1 MNISK
6 IKYDEIEE
14 LKSKNEVLTNL
25 LNKLIAFDKKR
36 IFLYPVNVQ
45 LVPDYLNVIK
55 EPMDFTT
62 MKQKLQN
69 FKYKSF
75 QEFEKDVLLI
85 INNCYTYNDPST
97 IYYKFAEDI
106 ETYYKKLNIKIQT
119 KYMNIHLFYH
129 KDDKEALNIIQQNAT
144 LVNATKRNSLKE
156 NKKIEK
162 QKKGGRVGRP
172 SKIDK
177 NIHKIK
183 LDNNQKEYNKK
194 GALKKSHSVNKSK
207 QASNQKNNK
216 NVMNDQGFNN
226 NNNNNMNNSN
236 FMFPHEYIGTLE
248 HILDEE
254 HFPSFVKKIIN
265 CNEKSEDV
273 FQLLL
278 NALLDEKSK
287 MPLLCN
293 YTNVSKSLYH
303 IFFEDSIFYDYNL
316 KNYSL
321 LNNNAEKYNDAI
333 SLYTGKREYSYDILK
348 NNTTHNKRSK
358 VMGEYQQNDDQNRG
372 SHNKNTVQN
381 FHINNNN
388 DNNNDNNNTQQ
399 LQHNNNSD
407 HVEDGL
413 DTKEKREDPHDE
425 HTHNHLIENGI
436 VDKYKN
442 ITDKKNKESKEIITC
457 NIDNDEMT
465 MNLLNYKKSVEN
477 FIGENNLDT
486 FINIFPNIYN
496 ILNNTES
503 KILHY
508 SPFNDL
514 RIFGFDIE
522 DFDDF
527 NNNIVYN
534 HDFLLGIGRYHIK
547 NILSLDAKLSKILFN
562 EQQSDSQ
569 FCNKLKTYL
578 LHNKHKKKQK
588 KLINKIDAHMM
599 IEGNIQ
605 TNHIDKDGKING
617 MLNIYDSLDI
627 NQQHTYND
635 NNNYNY
641 NNIQV
646 NGDSIDNSIS
656 NSKGNINNNISNIE
670 QFSACLSDSTF
681 NDSSSDEENLNMQN
695 FLNTYNS
702 FDKEFLFNNKINVL
716 SNYINNDD
724 FKFIK

>member
-14 LKSKNEVLTNL
+14 VKSKNEVLTNL

-75 QEFEKDVLLI
+75 QEFENDILLI

-97 IYYKFAEDI
+97 IYYKFAEDM
-106 ETYYKKLNIKIQT
+106 ETYYKKLNIKMLT

-129 KDDKEALNIIQQNAT
+129 KDDKEALNIIQHNAT
-144 LVNATKRNSLKE
+144 LSNTIKRSSLKE

-162 QKKGGRVGRP
+162 PKKGGRVGRP

-177 NIHKIK
+177 SIHKHK
-183 LDNNQKEYNKK
+183 LDNNQKEYIKK
-194 GALKKSHSVNKSK
+194 GAFKKNHNDNKTK
-207 QASNQKNNK
+207 QASNQKYNK
-216 NVMNDQGFNN
+216 NFMKDQGF
-226 NNNNNMNNSN
+226 NNNNMNNSN
-236 FMFPHEYIGTLE
+236 FMFPHQYIGTLE

-254 HFPSFVKKIIN
+254 HLPSFIKKLIN
-265 CNEKSEDV
+265 CNEKSEEV
-273 FQLLL
+273 FHLLI
-278 NALLDEKSK
+278 NALLDEKSR

-293 YTNVSKSLYH
+293 YTNISKSLYH
-303 IFFEDSIFYDYNL
+303 IFFEDSIFYDNNL
-316 KNYSL
+316 KKYSL
-321 LNNNAEKYNDAI
+321 LNKNHEKYNDAI
-333 SLYTGKREYSYDILK
+333 YLYSRKREYSYDTL
-348 NNTTHNKRSK
+348 NNNITHNKRSK
-358 VMGEYQQNDDQNRG
+358 FMFEYQQNDDLNKD
-372 SHNKNTVQN
+372 SHNKNAIQN
-381 FHINNNN
+381 FHIYNNNN
-388 DNNNDNNNTQQ
+388 NNNNNNIQQ
-399 LQHNNNSD
+399 LQHNNNS
-407 HVEDGL
+407 HHTKEGM
-413 DTKEKREDPHDE
+413 DTKEKREDPNNE
-425 HTHNHLIENGI
+425 HTQNHLIENGI

-442 ITDKKNKESKEIITC
+442 IIDKKNKESKEIITC
-457 NIDNDEMT
+457 NIDDDEMT

-514 RIFGFDIE
+514 RMFGLDIE

-547 NILSLDAKLSKILFN
+547 NILSLDKNLSKILFN
-562 EQQSDSQ
+562 EQSDSQ
-569 FCNKLKTYL
+569 FCKKLKTYL
-578 LHNKHKKKQK
+578 LHNKHKKEQK
-588 KLINKIDAHMM
+588 KLINKNDTHMM
-599 IEGNIQ
+599 MEGNIQ
-605 TNHIDKDGKING
+605 TNHINSDGQINDTLNLYNS
-617 MLNIYDSLDI
+617 LNINHEPI
-627 NQQHTYND
+627 YNN
-635 NNNYNY
+635 NNNYN
-641 NNIQV
+641 NNQV
-646 NGDSIDNSIS
+646 NGDSTDNIIS
-656 NSKGNINNNISNIE
+656 NSKGITNNNISNME

-681 NDSSSDEENLNMQN
+681 SDSSSDEENLNMLN

-702 FDKEFLFNNKINVL
+702 FDKEFIFNNKINVL

>member
-14 LKSKNEVLTNL
+14 VKSKNEVLTNL

-62 MKQKLQN
+62 MKHKLQN

-75 QEFEKDVLLI
+75 QEFEKDILLI

-97 IYYKFAEDI
+97 IYYKFAEDM
-106 ETYYKKLNIKIQT
+106 ETYYKKLNIKMQT

-129 KDDKEALNIIQQNAT
+129 KDDKEALNIIQHNAT
-144 LVNATKRNSLKE
+144 LANTIKRSSLKE

-162 QKKGGRVGRP
+162 PKRGGRVGRP

-194 GALKKSHSVNKSK
+194 GAYKKNHTVNKTK
-207 QASNQKNNK
+207 QASNTKNNK
-216 NVMNDQGFNN
+216 NFMNDQGFND
-226 NNNNNMNNSN
+226 NNMNNNN
-236 FMFPHEYIGTLE
+236 FMFPHQYIGTLE
-248 HILDEE
+248 HIIDEE
-254 HFPSFVKKIIN
+254 NFPSFIKKLIN
-265 CNEKSEDV
+265 CNEKSEEV
-273 FQLLL
+273 FDLLI
-278 NALLDEKSK
+278 NVLLDQKSK

-293 YTNVSKSLYH
+293 YTNISKSLYH
-303 IFFEDSIFYDYNL
+303 IFFEDSIFYDYKL
-316 KNYSL
+316 KKYSL
-321 LNNNAEKYNDAI
+321 LNNNQEKYNDAI
-333 SLYTGKREYSYDILK
+333 SLYTRKREYSYDTLK

-358 VMGEYQQNDDQNRG
+358 TMFEYQQNDDLNKG
-372 SHNKNTVQN
+372 SHNKNTIQN

-388 DNNNDNNNTQQ
+388 NNNNNNTQQ
-399 LQHNNNSD
+399 LQHINNS
-407 HVEDGL
+407 HHTKEEL
-413 DTKEKREDPHDE
+413 DTKDKREDPHNE

-442 ITDKKNKESKEIITC
+442 IIDKKNKESKEIITC
-457 NIDNDEMT
+457 NIDDDEMT
-465 MNLLNYKKSVEN
+465 MNFLNYKKSVEN

-514 RIFGFDIE
+514 RIFGLDIE

-547 NILSLDAKLSKILFN
+547 NILSLDKNLSKILFN
-562 EQQSDSQ
+562 EQSDSQ

-578 LHNKHKKKQK
+578 LHNKHKKEQK
-588 KLINKIDAHMM
+588 KLINKNYTHMM
-599 IEGNIQ
+599 IEGKIQ
-605 TNHIDKDGKING
+605 TNHINNDDKING
-617 MLNIYDSLDI
+617 ILNIYDSLNI
-627 NQQHTYND
+627 NQQHTYN
-635 NNNYNY
+635 NNNNY

-646 NGDSIDNSIS
+646 NADSIDNNIT
-656 NSKGNINNNISNIE
+656 NSKGIINNNISNME

-681 NDSSSDEENLNMQN
+681 SDSSSDEENLNMQN

-716 SNYINNDD
+716 SNYINNDN
-724 FKFIK
+724 FKFSK